1 MKFGIILPEAE
12 DGTISAIPR
21 IENSVK
27 KAMKELGALGAEVS
41 LDVKFSQAVYPADGE
56 DDESLLSFLEG
67 HGEERSKAEPSS
79 PDAEEIIR
87 VLNSKPLFFG
97 LSDEQFEKVA
107 SIARKITYQAGDTIF
122 QEGDPGKYI
131 LVLESGEIDIY
142 KEMEDGR
149 KVKLSSLMP
158 GAVIGEV
165 TLFSNES
172 RSATAV
178 AGRDSEAICLN
189 KLPLAELFREDREI
203 LVVLSMN
210 ITRILAR
217 RLRKADK
224 SLSHLYALS

>member
-1 MKFGIILPEAE
+1 M
-12 DGTISAIPR
+12 
-21 IENSVK
+21 
-27 KAMKELGALGAEVS
+27 
-41 LDVKFSQAVYPADGE
+41 
-56 DDESLLSFLEG
+56 
-67 HGEERSKAEPSS
+67 EPPP
-79 PDAEEIIR
+79 PDAEEIIG
-87 VLNSKPLFFG
+87 VLSNKPLFFG
-97 LSDEQFEKVA
+97 LSDEQFGKIA
-107 SIARKITYQAGDTIF
+107 SIAQKKSYRAGDTIF

-142 KEMEDGR
+142 KEMDDDR

-203 LVVLSMN
+203 LVILSMN